1 MDITGIVKVSDNIFK
16 KVTGPVE
23 SPGMKYKHYAP
34 SANCELIY
42 IKDKSEL
49 ISYFKDRGV
58 DIDKIGNKGVIVT
71 GYNTN
76 PATGFHEFG
85 HLKFNKTSAGKRV
98 KDLRK
103 RPKEKLSYHPIAK
116 NINTKVSRLSST
128 LGTLARE
135 NGASEQAIQDMIRS
149 GASKKE
155 LRKAKDLMRGAGE
168 TYLTGRGPI
177 KLIYN

>member
-1 MDITGIVKVSDNIFK
+1 MYKEKCKKELLKNFK
-16 KVTGPVE
+16 K
-23 SPGMKYKHYAP
+23 
-34 SANCELIY
+34 L
-42 IKDKSEL
+42 DKKAKE
-49 ISYFKDRGV
+49 G
-58 DIDKIGNKGVIVT
+58 IDKIGNKGVIVT

-85 HLKFNKTSAGKRV
+85 HLKFNKTSAGERV

-155 LRKAKDLMRGAGE
+155 LRKAKDLMREAGE
-168 TYLTGRGPI
+168 TYLTGRGPVE
-177 KLIYN
+177 LIYN